1 MKFDLQHLRKEHNV
15 TMDELSEIL
24 DISTSYYC
32 QIENGVRV
40 PSVRIAKRIGKE
52 LDFDWTLFYEDS
64 RDAQ

>member
-32 QIENGVRV
+32 QIENG
-40 PSVRIAKRIGKE
+40 S
-52 LDFDWTLFYEDS
+52 
-64 RDAQ
+64 